1 MPLRNGSRQ
10 IATPPVKRTQ
20 YTTSSKPNDEEDS
33 TSDPRQASGNYYE
46 SEQSPEVTREPSGGR
61 TLSGIDE
68 EIGTLWKLLLELG
81 LQGFDYENLRQRAEC
96 ITRLQELER
105 EFSNLITPSQ
115 ADLASPQPPVEN
127 PENSETNLNEHS
139 YDRSAQEEVSA
150 PAPGD
155 TPISSIQ
162 GEDPKDP
169 RDKMIP
175 IQGRV
180 SHRTVNPS
188 SMPITIA
195 ANVTAIP
202 KAPMISQPT
211 QTQDWSEIDHEPAK
225 ITYDTAESQGINVDP
240 EAQARLV
247 LAEIAGNCKLA
258 AVTNDPAKI
267 IVTINK
273 LIGNKAIIG
282 PEDNIRSIMT
292 KGYAYMH
299 ARRPHVLA
307 LQGIG

>member
-1 MPLRNGSRQ
+1 MPPRHGSRR
-10 IATPPVKRTQ
+10 IATPPVERTQ
-20 YTTSSKPNDEEDS
+20 YTTSSEPDDEEDS
-33 TSDPRQASGNYYE
+33 TPDPRQASGNYHG

-61 TLSGIDE
+61 TLSEILE
-68 EIGTLWKLLLELG
+68 ELNAFSKLHLKLCR
-81 LQGFDYENLRQRAEC
+81 QGYDDENLRQQSEC
-96 ITRLQELER
+96 ITRLEELQR
-105 EFSNLITPSQ
+105 EFESTFFSPTPDV
-115 ADLASPQPPVEN
+115 DLAPLPPVED
-127 PENSETNLNEHS
+127 PESSGINSNEHCC
-139 YDRSAQEEVSA
+139 DRSVSTPSSDNA
-150 PAPGD
+150 P
-155 TPISSIQ
+155 TTSIQ

-180 SHRTVNPS
+180 SHCTVNPS

-225 ITYDTAESQGINVDP
+225 IAYDTAESQDINVDP

-267 IVTINK
+267 IVTTNK

-282 PEDNIRSIMT
+282 PEDEIRSIMT
-292 KGYAYMH
+292 GGYDFMH

>member
-10 IATPPVKRTQ
+10 IATPPVERTQ
-20 YTTSSKPNDEEDS
+20 YTTSSEPDDEEDS
-33 TSDPRQASGNYYE
+33 TPDPRQASGNYHG
-46 SEQSPEVTREPSGGR
+46 SKQSPEVTREPSGGR
-61 TLSGIDE
+61 TLPEILE
-68 EIGTLWKLLLELG
+68 ELNAFSKLHLKLCR
-81 LQGFDYENLRQRAEC
+81 QGYDDENLRQQSEC
-96 ITRLQELER
+96 ITRLEELQR
-105 EFSNLITPSQ
+105 EFESTFFSPTPDV
-115 ADLASPQPPVEN
+115 DLAPLPPVED
-127 PENSETNLNEHS
+127 PESSGINSNEH
-139 YDRSAQEEVSA
+139 YCDRSVSTPSSDNA
-150 PAPGD
+150 P
-155 TPISSIQ
+155 TTSIQ

-225 ITYDTAESQGINVDP
+225 IAYDTAESQGINVDP

-247 LAEIAGNCKLA
+247 LAEIAGNYKLA

-267 IVTINK
+267 IVTTNK
-273 LIGNKAIIG
+273 LIGNKAIVG
-282 PEDNIRSIMT
+282 PEDEIRSIMT
-292 KGYAYMH
+292 GGYDFMH